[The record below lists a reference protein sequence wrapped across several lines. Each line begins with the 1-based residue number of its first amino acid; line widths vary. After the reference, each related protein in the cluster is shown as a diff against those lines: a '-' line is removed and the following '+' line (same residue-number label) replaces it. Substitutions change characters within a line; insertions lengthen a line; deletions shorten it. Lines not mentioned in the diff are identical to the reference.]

1 MSPQSRDVLVCKKCG
16 KPVNNESRFCSQCGT
31 KLLFQNP
38 TLNEGRKYF
47 MLGDY
52 ATALKL
58 FEEAAHIEP
67 MDPDILRELG
77 HAYLHTRKWEDAG
90 VIYRRALEVGA
101 DYAEIHFNLGLI
113 YLLRSELPEAIQQL
127 TLALKTKNEYKS
139 GKYYLGLF
147 YPQKNFYLGDI
158 YLYRGI
164 ARRTANETKL
174 AVEDFKAAIDANPD
188 LVTAHQALADT
199 YLHMNQYKEAAEE
212 YLQVIQT
219 APPTLD
225 TLSAR
230 NNLGIIYYKIGE
242 TQKAIEQFNEVLR
255 RETGNSN
262 AIYNLALIYAKEGV
276 TGHVQDNYR
285 EFISSTEGASFIFD
299 MAKPGKNGLSSA
311 ALNMG
316 GPLATTL
323 ESGSAPRIIG
333 SSLQMRSVL
342 RKARLGAASD
352 STVLITGE
360 NGTGKELLARII
372 HHNSSRSNNP
382 FVVVN
387 CAALPENLLESEL
400 FGHER
405 GAFTGA
411 VTRRLGRFE
420 VANKG
425 TIFLDEIGDIPLSI
439 QVKLLR
445 ILQQREFERVGGNET
460 IKVDVRIIAATHRN
474 LPKFIA
480 ENRFREDL
488 FYRLNVIPIH
498 IPPLRE
504 RKEDIPYLVEYF
516 LRKHDKQGKIT
527 ITPPALNS
535 LMERNWPGNIRELE
549 NFIERI
555 IVMGSS
561 NQVTLED
568 LLFMDAGALVEEMD
582 SETSGYT
589 ENHTNLKNGFTNH
602 TPAQF
607 SKLISMDELEKL
619 YITHVLEE
627 TEWNISR
634 SATILEL
641 NRNTLYE
648 KIKKYNIQKLP
659 SDNIAS

>member
-1 MSPQSRDVLVCKKCG
+1 MRIQTRESLVCKKCG
-16 KPVNNESRFCSQCGT
+16 KPVTGQARFCAHCGT
-31 KLLFQNP
+31 KLSFQNP

-58 FEEAAHIEP
+58 YEEAAQLEP
-67 MDPDILRELG
+67 TDGDVLRELG

-90 VIYRRALEVGA
+90 GIYRRALEAGA
-101 DYAEIHFNLGLI
+101 DYADIHFNLGLI

-127 TLALKTKNEYKS
+127 TLALKIKSEYKS

-147 YPQKNFYLGDI
+147 YPQKSYYLGDI

-164 ARRTANETKL
+164 AHRTANETEL
-174 AVEDFKAAIDANPD
+174 AVEDFKAAIEANPD
-188 LVTAHQALADT
+188 LVTAHQSLADT
-199 YLHMNQYKEAAEE
+199 FLHINRFEEAAEE
-212 YLQVIQT
+212 YQQVIQT

-230 NNLGIIYYKIGE
+230 NNLGIVYYKIGE

-299 MAKPGKNGLSSA
+299 LAKPGRSDQLNRLSSTA
-311 ALNMG
+311 MNSG
-316 GPLATTL
+316 GPLATTMDI
-323 ESGSAPRIIG
+323 GSAPRIIG
-333 SSLQMRSVL
+333 SSLQMRAVL
-342 RKARLGAASD
+342 RKARLAAASD

-372 HHNSSRSNNP
+372 HHNSSRSHYP

-411 VTRRLGRFE
+411 VARRLGRFE
-420 VANKG
+420 MANKG
-425 TIFLDEIGDIPLSI
+425 TIFLDEIGDFPLSI

-445 ILQQREFERVGGNET
+445 VLQQREFERVGGNET

-474 LPKFIA
+474 LQKFIT

-488 FYRLNVIPIH
+488 YYRLNVIPIH
-498 IPPLRE
+498 ILPLRE

-516 LRKHDKQGKIT
+516 LRKHDKQGVIS
-527 ITPPALNS
+527 ITPPALSS
-535 LMERNWPGNIRELE
+535 LVERNWPGNIRELE
-549 NFIERI
+549 NAMER
-555 IVMGSS
+555 
-561 NQVTLED
+561 
-568 LLFMDAGALVEEMD
+568 ALVVGKNRQITSSDLPFQLPNGVHPIPAGESLD
-582 SETSGYT
+582 SIEKS
-589 ENHTNLKNGFTNH
+589 H
-602 TPAQF
+602 
-607 SKLISMDELEKL
+607 ISFILDKYL
-619 YITHVLEE
+619 
-627 TEWNISR
+627 WNISR
-634 SATILEL
+634 SANILGID
-641 NRNTLYE
+641 RVTLYKKIE
-648 KIKKYNIQKLP
+648 KYGLQRPVK
-659 SDNIAS
+659 